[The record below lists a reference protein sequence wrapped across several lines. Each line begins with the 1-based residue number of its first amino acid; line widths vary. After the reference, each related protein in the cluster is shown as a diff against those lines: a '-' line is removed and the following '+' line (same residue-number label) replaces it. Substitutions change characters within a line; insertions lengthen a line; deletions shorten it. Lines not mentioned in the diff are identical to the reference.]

1 MDDNAPK
8 LSLYERE
15 SEFFQ
20 DPDCMKKI
28 FRHVANGGS
37 VIDLA
42 KIIQIN
48 YCDIMHFIR
57 SNPANSELYEKA
69 LMDRKEWAAER
80 ALKELHD
87 IVETESEVNHEG
99 VMTKAQVR
107 DRLKAVEL
115 LGKTQALFTDRVEKT
130 TTIKLE
136 DLVLGSY
143 QDEEK

>member
-28 FRHVANGGS
+28 YRHVASGGS
-37 VIDLA
+37 VIDLSNLFN
-42 KIIQIN
+42 IRF
-48 YCDIMHFIR
+48 CDIMHFIR
-57 SNPANSELYEKA
+57 SNPDNSKLYDKA
-69 LMDRKEWAAER
+69 LADRKEWAAER

-87 IVETESEVNHEG
+87 IVDIKSDITPEG
-99 VMTKAQVR
+99 EQTKAQVR